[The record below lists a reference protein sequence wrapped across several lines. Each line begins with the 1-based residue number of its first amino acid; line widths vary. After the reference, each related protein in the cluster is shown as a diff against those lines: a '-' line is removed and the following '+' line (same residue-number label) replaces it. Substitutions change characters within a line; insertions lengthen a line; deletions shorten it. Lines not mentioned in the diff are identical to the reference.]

1 MFKFEKNYIVWKV
14 LFYVRVQN
22 SLFEGELMNTQFL
35 RVETGMKKL
44 IDESVDSVRIYFLR
58 TSDVVKIK
66 TIGVEKARSGTVI

>member
-1 MFKFEKNYIVWKV
+1 MVSKV

-22 SLFEGELMNTQFL
+22 SLFEGELTDTQFL

-66 TIGVEKARSGTVI
+66 TIGVEKAQSGTVI

>member
-22 SLFEGELMNTQFL
+22 SLFEGELTDTQFL
-35 RVETGMKKL
+35 RVETGMEKL

-66 TIGVEKARSGTVI
+66 TIGVEKVQSGTVI